1 VVEAGDV
8 SLLLLDVQDPE
19 PSEATVLMVIGLSAV
34 VAVILGRATYRG
46 VIGVLGRNSDPRM

>member
-1 VVEAGDV
+1 V